1 MSSERAVS
9 GVSSSERAVAS
20 VFKDDVRIQRMLDVE
35 VALARA
41 EAAAG
46 VVPEAAA
53 NAIERAARVDRFDVD
68 ALMSDAGPAGTPV
81 IPLVKQLT
89 RLVSADGDDGRDASR
104 YVHWGATSQDII
116 DTGLVL
122 QLRDAVPIVVG
133 DLRRA
138 ASAAATHAR
147 RHARTPMA
155 GRTWL
160 QQATPITFGL
170 KAAGWL
176 DAIARTTDGLESAL
190 TSALVLQFGGASG
203 TLASLGADGLSV
215 ASRLGVLLEL
225 PVPAMPWHA
234 HRDRLGTLACALGVA
249 CGTLGKIARDL
260 ALLGQTEVQEA
271 VEPPAEAGGSST
283 MPHKRNPIRASRVLS
298 AAVRAPGLVA
308 TMLSAMS
315 QEHERGLGG
324 WQAEWEVMPELVRVT
339 ADAAMSAADLLEGL
353 VVRPEAMQA
362 NLQIT
367 QGLVMAEAVVMA
379 LAAHVGKAEAHALV
393 DRAAR
398 RAIDEG
404 RSFAG
409 SLAEDPEISRWLDRA
424 AIADALQPEDYLGVS
439 AQFIARVL
447 AATDSKTT
455 HD

>member
-1 MSSERAVS
+1 M
-9 GVSSSERAVAS
+9 SSERAVAS
-20 VFKDDVRIQRMLDVE
+20 VFDDEVRIQKMLDVE

-46 VVPEAAA
+46 IVPEAAA
-53 NAIERAARVDRFDVD
+53 QAIARAARVDRFDVA
-68 ALMSDAGPAGTPV
+68 ALMSDARRAGTPV

-89 RLVSADGDDGRDASR
+89 TVVDADGENGSDASR

-122 QLRDAVPIVVG
+122 QLRDAVPIIVKE
-133 DLRRA
+133 LRRA

-147 RHARTPMA
+147 RHARTTMP

-160 QQATPITFGL
+160 QQATPVTFGL

-176 DAIARTTDGLESAL
+176 DALTRTTDGVESAL

-215 ASRLGVLLEL
+215 ASRLGMLLDL
-225 PVPAMPWHA
+225 GVPAIPWHA
-234 HRDRLGTLACALGVA
+234 LRDRLGTLACALGVI
-249 CGTLGKIARDL
+249 CGTLGKIARDV
-260 ALLGQTEVQEA
+260 ALLGQTEIQEA
-271 VEPPAEAGGSST
+271 VDPPAQAGGSST
-283 MPHKRNPIRASRVLS
+283 MPHKRNPVRASRVLS
-298 AAVRAPGLVA
+298 AAIRAPGLVA
-308 TMLSAMS
+308 TMLSAMP

-324 WQAEWEVMPELVRVT
+324 WQAEWEVLPDLVRVT

-367 QGLVMAEAVVMA
+367 QGLVMAEAVTMA
-379 LAAHVGKAEAHALV
+379 LAAHVGKTEAHALV

-398 RAIDEG
+398 HAIDEG
-404 RSFAG
+404 RSFAD
-409 SLAEDPEISRWLDRA
+409 SLAGDPEIARWLDRT

-447 AATDSKTT
+447 SATASKTT
-455 HD
+455 P